1 MYTGTAPRMLDQ
13 PWERGCARTKAV
25 RGGKM
30 TMMMIMV
37 SKVTKSE
44 NFMDIKMFD
53 TKLMAIFKFV
63 PGLRILMAAR

>member
-30 TMMMIMV
+30 TRMIMV
-37 SKVTKSE
+37 IYVEQS
-44 NFMDIKMFD
+44 FPGIKIFD
-53 TKLMAIFKFV
+53 TKVMTIFKFV
-63 PGLRILMAAR
+63 PGLRILKAAR